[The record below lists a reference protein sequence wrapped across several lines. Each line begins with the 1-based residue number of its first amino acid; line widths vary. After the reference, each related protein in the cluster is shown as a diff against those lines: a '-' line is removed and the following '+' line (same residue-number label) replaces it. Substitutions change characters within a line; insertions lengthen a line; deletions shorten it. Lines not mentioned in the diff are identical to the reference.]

1 MKKPKDMRQI
11 IPSPPALQTEPYM
24 TYPLSDIESQR
35 EGSAVSVPPLSDVIE
50 AKEWVDHNQK

>member
-11 IPSPPALQTEPYM
+11 ISSPPAREPESYM
-24 TYPLSDIESQR
+24 TYPLSNVESQH
-35 EGSAVSVPPLSDVIE
+35 EDSMVSIPSLSDVIE